1 MSISRSNLTG
11 AALSLA
17 AFGVY
22 ATHDVVVK
30 FLGSSYN
37 AVQIIFFS
45 GLLSFPLV
53 TAMLLSDK
61 RDENL
66 VPRHPWWSLI
76 RAVSAVLTGVAGF
89 FAFSRLP
96 MAQAYAIFFAMP
108 LLITLMA
115 IPMLGERVGLR
126 RGLAVIVGLMGV
138 LVVLRPG
145 EADLGLGHLA
155 ALSAAVTGALTSV
168 IVRKIGGNERSA
180 VLMLYPMLGNVLAM
194 GAVLPFVYVPMP
206 IAHLGLM
213 CIIALFGFIGGIL
226 VIKAYRTAPAV
237 IVAPKA
243 SAAPLAKGVRD
254 RDTLQTVMRGLP
266 RAFLQSDMR
275 AHMNARRME
284 IIAALATRLAVRL
297 SAPCP
302 RCAAP
307 GWGLLRSD
315 PGLPCSDCG
324 TSTGLTAQDIHGC
337 TACRHE
343 IAQPRTGTADPAYC
357 PICNP

>member
-1 MSISRSNLTG
+1 MTTSSSTLKG
-11 AALSLA
+11 AFLSLA

-30 FLGSSYN
+30 YLGGSYS

-53 TAMLLSDK
+53 TAMLLSDR

-66 VPRHPWWSLI
+66 VPRHPWWSLA

-89 FAFSRLP
+89 FAFSQLP

-108 LLITLMA
+108 LLITVMA
-115 IPMLGERVGLR
+115 IPMLGERVGAR
-126 RGLAVIVGLMGV
+126 RGLAVIVGLLGV

-145 EADLGLGHLA
+145 EAELGLGHLA

-168 IVRKIGGNERSA
+168 IVRKIGGEERSA

-206 IAHLGLM
+206 VADLGLM
-213 CIIALFGFIGGIL
+213 SIIALFGFVGGLL

-237 IVAPKA
+237 IVAPMQYSQILWA
-243 SAAPLAKGVRD
+243 ALYGWLLFDERIDLYTALGSAI
-254 RDTLQTVMRGLP
+254 
-266 RAFLQSDMR
+266 
-275 AHMNARRME
+275 
-284 IIAALATRLAVRL
+284 IIASGIYIVLREGQPSVSDTRPV
-297 SAPCP
+297 
-302 RCAAP
+302 
-307 GWGLLRSD
+307 
-315 PGLPCSDCG
+315 
-324 TSTGLTAQDIHGC
+324 TSTKSRPETGAMPRVSVMMQRMGIPERQD
-337 TACRHE
+337 
-343 IAQPRTGTADPAYC
+343 
-357 PICNP
+357 

>member
-1 MSISRSNLTG
+1 MTTSRSNLTG

-53 TAMLLSDK
+53 TAMLLSDR

-89 FAFSRLP
+89 FAFSQLP

-115 IPMLGERVGLR
+115 IPMLGEKVGAR
-126 RGLAVIVGLMGV
+126 RGLAVIVGLLGV

-206 IAHLGLM
+206 ITHLGLM
-213 CIIALFGFIGGIL
+213 CIIALFGFIGGLL

-237 IVAPKA
+237 IVAPMQY
-243 SAAPLAKGVRD
+243 SQILWAALYGWLLFDERIDLYTAIGS
-254 RDTLQTVMRGLP
+254 TI
-266 RAFLQSDMR
+266 
-275 AHMNARRME
+275 
-284 IIAALATRLAVRL
+284 IIASGIYIVLREGKPSVSGNRPVTFTKSRPETGAM
-297 SAPCP
+297 P
-302 RCAAP
+302 RVSVMMQRMGIP
-307 GWGLLRSD
+307 ER
-315 PGLPCSDCG
+315 P
-324 TSTGLTAQDIHGC
+324 
-337 TACRHE
+337 E
-343 IAQPRTGTADPAYC
+343 
-357 PICNP
+357 

>member
-1 MSISRSNLTG
+1 MSTSRSNLTG

-53 TAMLLSDK
+53 TVMLLGDK

-66 VPRHPWWSLI
+66 VPRHPWWSLL
-76 RAVSAVLTGVAGF
+76 RAVAAVLTGVAGF
-89 FAFSRLP
+89 FAFSQLP

-126 RGLAVIVGLMGV
+126 RGLAVVVGLMGV

-145 EADLGLGHLA
+145 DADLGLGHLA

-194 GAVLPFVYVPMP
+194 GAVLPFVYTPMP
-206 IAHLGLM
+206 ITHLGLM
-213 CIIALFGFIGGIL
+213 SIIALFSFIAGLL

-237 IVAPKA
+237 IVAPMQYSQILWA
-243 SAAPLAKGVRD
+243 ALYGWLLFDESVDLNTALGSAI
-254 RDTLQTVMRGLP
+254 
-266 RAFLQSDMR
+266 
-275 AHMNARRME
+275 
-284 IIAALATRLAVRL
+284 IIASGIYIVLREGKPAVSENRPV
-297 SAPCP
+297 SSTKSRPETGAMP
-302 RCAAP
+302 RISVMMQRMGIP
-307 GWGLLRSD
+307 ER
-315 PGLPCSDCG
+315 
-324 TSTGLTAQDIHGC
+324 QD
-337 TACRHE
+337 
-343 IAQPRTGTADPAYC
+343 
-357 PICNP
+357 

>member
-1 MSISRSNLTG
+1 MSTSRSNLTG

-89 FAFSRLP
+89 FAFSQLP

-126 RGLAVIVGLMGV
+126 RGLAVIVGLLGV

-237 IVAPKA
+237 IVAPMQYSQILWAALYGWLLFDERIDAYTATGSAIIIA
-243 SAAPLAKGVRD
+243 SGIYIVLREGKPSVSENRPVTSTKSRPETGAMPRVS
-254 RDTLQTVMRGLP
+254 VM
-266 RAFLQSDMR
+266 M
-275 AHMNARRME
+275 RRMGIPE
-284 IIAALATRLAVRL
+284 R
-297 SAPCP
+297 
-302 RCAAP
+302 
-307 GWGLLRSD
+307 
-315 PGLPCSDCG
+315 
-324 TSTGLTAQDIHGC
+324 QD
-337 TACRHE
+337 
-343 IAQPRTGTADPAYC
+343 
-357 PICNP
+357 